1 MLSGLVWN
9 IASFLLTQL
18 SSSTSHRD
26 CSDKSENFIFIIN
39 NIYLNIMIKIK
50 FSDLSEQS
58 RWLVDE
64 ESWVKRNEAI
74 FQTSPDNIIQSCHEG

>member
-1 MLSGLVWN
+1 
-9 IASFLLTQL
+9 
-18 SSSTSHRD
+18 
-26 CSDKSENFIFIIN
+26 
-39 NIYLNIMIKIK
+39 
-50 FSDLSEQS
+50 LSEQS